1 MLLIKVAERMDDD
14 GKDRDHEL
22 EEFIVKMCNQ
32 RFMFREKIMTL
43 ILAHIKPLPSSAIA
57 HRLLIQNEVPI
68 LVEFGCVVDALDR
81 NPAANQLSTDIGD
94 GLERHRVTDFKRPQR
109 HMRGHRR

>member
-22 EEFIVKMCNQ
+22 EEFIVTMCNQ

-43 ILAHIKPLPSSAIA
+43 ILAHIKPLA
-57 HRLLIQNEVPI
+57 HPE
-68 LVEFGCVVDALDR
+68 
-81 NPAANQLSTDIGD
+81 
-94 GLERHRVTDFKRPQR
+94 
-109 HMRGHRR
+109 

>member
-57 HRLLIQNEVPI
+57 LKLRAPYFYPDLFLAD
-68 LVEFGCVVDALDR
+68 LA
-81 NPAANQLSTDIGD
+81 
-94 GLERHRVTDFKRPQR
+94 
-109 HMRGHRR
+109 GHF